1 MSESKDHVPVW
12 AGDDAF
18 PVAPGGWGWLD
29 RRGRRHECADL
40 SGLVEVLRTQ
50 GSRVRLMW
58 TPDHARMVTPE
69 EVPGLKAVLVE
80 VARRG
85 AERDMRNGTR
95 RLAGCGVL
103 LLAFVV
109 WEWIHGG
116 FGAVLA
122 SGWLG
127 GLLLIA
133 LIFGAIPWYR
143 GWKEHRRVKRGAVS
157 DPEDIAD
164 ARFEAWLASQ
174 RAPVTWF
181 LLGLLG
187 LVGLFQLLLPSDGW
201 RVAGLVKEFYRAGEW
216 WRLFTAPWLHG
227 HPVHWAMNAA
237 ALLYLGRRTEVLA
250 RWPHLALAFLVSAW
264 FGGIASVYWVAAPSV
279 GASGG
284 LLGLLGFLLVFETL
298 HRRLVPV
305 SARRRLLAGVV
316 VIALMGLFG
325 FRFID
330 NAAHAGGLVAGM
342 AYALLVFI
350 PSGSALRPKML
361 RRDAFA
367 GALALLILAAGAA
380 FACWRMM

>member
-1 MSESKDHVPVW
+1 MSESNDQMPVW
-12 AGDDAF
+12 AGGDAF
-18 PVAPGGWGWLD
+18 PSAPGGWGWLD
-29 RRGRRHECADL
+29 HRGRRHECTGLGD
-40 SGLVEVLRTQ
+40 LVEVLRRQ
-50 GSRVRLMW
+50 GGKLRLVW
-58 TPDHARMVTPE
+58 TPDCSRMVVPE
-69 EVPGLKAVLVE
+69 DVEGLREVLAE

-85 AERDMRNGTR
+85 AEDDMHTGGR
-95 RLAGCGVL
+95 RLAGCGVF
-103 LLAFVV
+103 LLALVV
-109 WEWIHGG
+109 WEWTRGG
-116 FGAVLA
+116 FDAMLA
-122 SGWLG
+122 SGWIG
-127 GLLLIA
+127 GLLLLA

-143 GWKEHRRVKRGAVS
+143 GWKELRRVNRGAIGGE
-157 DPEDIAD
+157 EDIAD
-164 ARFEAWLASQ
+164 ARFETWLALQ
-174 RAPVTWF
+174 RAPVTWV
-181 LLGLLG
+181 LLGLMAV
-187 LVGLFQLLLPSDGW
+187 VGAFQLLPSDGLQA
-201 RVAGLVKEFYRAGEW
+201 AGLIKGAYRSGDW
-216 WRLFTAPWLHG
+216 WRLFTSPWLHG

-264 FGGIASVYWVAAPSV
+264 VGGIASVYWVAAPSV

-342 AYALLVFI
+342 AYALLVFM

-367 GALALLILAAGAA
+367 GGLALAVLAAGAA
-380 FACWRMM
+380 FACWRIM